1 MTVVGQFKFF
11 TVTQGLK
18 NISKCATSVNIYI
31 CAGDRIESIRI
42 SLRHMVFEDALT
54 ILSYASPYEVQLEVE
69 SGASGASSRP
79 STLLR
84 NNKRAGNSP
93 TERICHPFYRSQSI
107 SDLLKVSLSS
117 PHTSFLFPC
126 IYLILF
132 VLHFIILGL
141 LIPTQ

>member
-1 MTVVGQFKFF
+1 MTHFCEIIGPKYF
-11 TVTQGLK
+11 L
-18 NISKCATSVNIYI
+18 
-31 CAGDRIESIRI
+31 GDRIESIRI

-107 SDLLKVSLSS
+107 SDLLKVSLSA
-117 PHTSFLFPC
+117 PHTT
-126 IYLILF
+126 
-132 VLHFIILGL
+132 FIHTPKYIPDSLRFIFRCRGSSLSL
-141 LIPTQ
+141 LS

>member
-1 MTVVGQFKFF
+1 M
-11 TVTQGLK
+11 
-18 NISKCATSVNIYI
+18 NIYI

-117 PHTSFLFPC
+117 PFTSFLFPC
-126 IYLILF
+126 IHLILF